1 MRYVVDASVLVDA
14 VLPTERQ
21 SAALT
26 ALQDAELWAPTIL
39 DLEVT
44 STLWRLER
52 TGQITD
58 HEAGYAVDLLRST
71 PIRRVD
77 DPAIA
82 AEAWQ
87 LRKSI
92 QVADAFYVATARLLD
107 AALIT
112 RDARLSRAPRLG
124 VTVVLL
130 P

>member
-44 STLWRLER
+44 STLSRLER

-58 HEAGYAVDLLRST
+58 READYAVDLLWST

-77 DPAIA
+77 DPAIT

-92 QVADAFYVATARLLD
+92 QVADAFHVATARLLD

>member
-58 HEAGYAVDLLRST
+58 REAGYAVDLLGST

-77 DPAIA
+77 DPTIA

-112 RDARLSRAPRLG
+112 RDARLSHAPRLG